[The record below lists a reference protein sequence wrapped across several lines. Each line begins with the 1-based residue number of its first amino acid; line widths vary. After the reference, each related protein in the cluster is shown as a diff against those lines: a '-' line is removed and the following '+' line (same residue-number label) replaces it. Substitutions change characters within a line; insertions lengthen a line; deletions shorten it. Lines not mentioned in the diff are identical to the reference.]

1 MTKLRDWFDLADDT
15 VRTVRTREM
24 SNLYTV
30 EWLEAQRM
38 LTADHSDSI
47 AKEKQR
53 AKRFIWTVNA
63 VLFGMAKRLAPQRR
77 VIFLVAVVIFLWSF
91 FSMLTSDD
99 PTAIANVL
107 GIFGTFVLMTLL
119 LGLELIDKLK
129 IRNEL
134 ELARDLQAS
143 LLPEKLPRVPGYEL
157 DAFNR
162 IANTVGGDI
171 YDFVPLKDGRLA
183 VLFGDASGHGMAA
196 GLVMAVAQ
204 AAFRTQLEIDPSP
217 LAIFASLNRILL
229 RVGGNRSFFSAA
241 YLVISPDGAFALVV
255 AGHPEVLKVDGGGRV
270 VSRIGRGAYPLG
282 IKEQE
287 SWEILEGSL
296 GFGESLVLHSDG
308 LTESR
313 NPEGKELGDTYLE
326 TVIGWQAGARA
337 GEMLDEIVAEWKSFC
352 AGAPVEDD
360 VTGGVIRL
368 RLYLLCAL
376 VAKASGLR
384 ATARGRCHL

>member
-1 MTKLRDWFDLADDT
+1 MAKLSDWFDLADDT
-15 VRTVRTREM
+15 LRTVRTREI

-30 EWLEAQRM
+30 EWQEAQRM
-38 LTADHSDSI
+38 LTSDHRD
-47 AKEKQR
+47 ALDGEPKK
-53 AKRFIWTVNA
+53 AKRVFWTVNA

-77 VIFLVAVVIFLWSF
+77 LIFVVTLVVFLWTF
-91 FSMLTSDD
+91 FSYLTSND
-99 PTAIANVL
+99 PRAVAHVV

-143 LLPEKLPRVPGYEL
+143 LIPKKLPRVPGYEL

-217 LAIFASLNRILL
+217 MAIFGSLNRILL
-229 RVGGNRSFFSAA
+229 RVGGNRSFFSAS
-241 YLVISPDGAFALVV
+241 YVVLSPDGSYQLVLG
-255 AGHPEVLKVDGGGRV
+255 GHPELLKVDLAGRV
-270 VSRIGRGAYPLG
+270 VARIGRGAYPLG
-282 IKEQE
+282 IKDQS

-296 GFGESLVLHSDG
+296 EPGEALVLHSDG

-313 NPEGKELGDTYLE
+313 NPEGKELGDSYLE
-326 TVIGWQAGARA
+326 TVIGWHGGAKA
-337 GEMLDEIVAEWKSFC
+337 SELLEEIVAEWKSFV
-352 AGAPVEDD
+352 AGAPIEDD
-360 VTGGVIRL
+360 VTVAVIR
-368 RLYLLCAL
+368 R
-376 VAKASGLR
+376 R
-384 ATARGRCHL
+384 ID

>member
-15 VRTVRTREM
+15 ARTVRTREM

-77 VIFLVAVVIFLWSF
+77 VIFLVAVVIFIWSF

-143 LLPEKLPRVPGYEL
+143 LLPEKLPRVPHYEL

-241 YLVISPDGAFALVV
+241 YLVISPDGGFALVV

-270 VSRIGRGAYPLG
+270 VARIGRGAYPLG

-296 GFGESLVLHSDG
+296 EFGESLVLHSDG

-360 VTGGVIRL
+360 VTVAVIRR
-368 RLYLLCAL
+368 RLD
-376 VAKASGLR
+376 
-384 ATARGRCHL
+384 

>member
-1 MTKLRDWFDLADDT
+1 MRAKFSDWFDLADDT
-15 VRTVRTREM
+15 IRKVRTREI

-30 EWLEAQRM
+30 EWQEAQRM
-38 LTADHSDSI
+38 LTSDHRD
-47 AKEKQR
+47 ALDKEPKK
-53 AKRFIWTVNA
+53 AKRIFWTINA

-77 VIFLVAVVIFLWSF
+77 LIFVVAQVVFLWSF
-91 FSMLTSDD
+91 FSMITSDD
-99 PTAIANVL
+99 PLAIANVL

-143 LLPEKLPRVPGYEL
+143 LIPERLPRVPGYEL
-157 DAFNR
+157 GAFNR

-171 YDFVPLKDGRLA
+171 YDFVPLADGRLA

-204 AAFRTQLEIDPSP
+204 AAFRTQLDIDPSP
-217 LAIFASLNRILL
+217 TAIFASLNRMLL
-229 RVGGNRSFFSAA
+229 RVGGNRSFFSACFVVLEPGGRFE
-241 YLVISPDGAFALVV
+241 LVL
-255 AGHPEVLKVDGGGRV
+255 AGHPEVLKVDLDGRV
-270 VSRIGRGAYPLG
+270 VERIGRGAYPLG
-282 IKEQE
+282 IKEQA
-287 SWEILEGSL
+287 SWEILSGQL
-296 GFGESLVLHSDG
+296 GLGEALVLHSDG

-313 NPEGKELGDTYLE
+313 NPEGNELGDSYLE

-337 GEMLDEIVAEWKSFC
+337 TEMLDEIVAEWKSFV

-360 VTGGVIRL
+360 VTVAVIRR
-368 RLYLLCAL
+368 RLD
-376 VAKASGLR
+376 
-384 ATARGRCHL
+384 

>member
-1 MTKLRDWFDLADDT
+1 MAKISDWFNLADDT
-15 VRTVRTREM
+15 LRTVRTREI

-30 EWLEAQRM
+30 EWQEAQRM
-38 LTADHSDSI
+38 LTSDHRD
-47 AKEKQR
+47 ALDGEPKK
-53 AKRFIWTVNA
+53 AKRIFWTINA

-77 VIFLVAVVIFLWSF
+77 LIFVITLAVFVWTF
-91 FSMLTSDD
+91 FSYLTSND
-99 PTAIANVL
+99 PRAAANVL
-107 GIFGTFVLMTLL
+107 GLFGTFVVMTLL

-143 LLPEKLPRVPGYEL
+143 LIPKKLPRVPGYEL
-157 DAFNR
+157 GAFNR

-217 LAIFASLNRILL
+217 NAIFASLNRILL
-229 RVGGNRSFFSAA
+229 RVGGNRSFFSASYVVLEPGGA
-241 YLVISPDGAFALVV
+241 YQLVL
-255 AGHPEVLKVDGGGRV
+255 AGHPEILKIDVGARV
-270 VSRIGRGAYPLG
+270 VARIGKGAYPLG

-296 GFGESLVLHSDG
+296 GLGEALVLHSDG

-313 NPEGKELGDTYLE
+313 NPEGKELGDGYLE
-326 TVIGWQAGARA
+326 TIISWHPAARA
-337 GEMLDEIVAEWKSFC
+337 SEMLDEIVAEWTSFV
-352 AGAPVEDD
+352 AGAPIEDD
-360 VTGGVIRL
+360 VTVAVIR
-368 RLYLLCAL
+368 R
-376 VAKASGLR
+376 R
-384 ATARGRCHL
+384 ID

>member
-1 MTKLRDWFDLADDT
+1 MAKLSDWFNLADDT
-15 VRTVRTREM
+15 LRTVRTREI

-30 EWLEAQRM
+30 EWQEAQRM
-38 LTADHSDSI
+38 LTSDHRD
-47 AKEKQR
+47 ALEGEPKK
-53 AKRFIWTVNA
+53 AKRVLWTINA
-63 VLFGMAKRLAPQRR
+63 VMFGMAKRLAPQRR
-77 VIFLVAVVIFLWSF
+77 LIFVIAQIVFLWSF

-99 PTAIANVL
+99 PLAIANVL

-143 LLPEKLPRVPGYEL
+143 LIPKKLPRVPGYEL
-157 DAFNR
+157 GAFNR

-204 AAFRTQLEIDPSP
+204 AAFRTQLDIDPSP
-217 LAIFASLNRILL
+217 LAIFSSLNRMLL
-229 RVGGNRSFFSAA
+229 RVGGNRSFFSAC
-241 YLVISPDGAFALVV
+241 YVVLTPGGAFELVL
-255 AGHPEVLKVDGGGRV
+255 AGHPEILKVDVAGHV

-282 IKEQE
+282 IKEQA

-296 GFGESLVLHSDG
+296 GLGEALVLHSDG

-313 NPEGKELGDTYLE
+313 NPEGKELGDSYLE
-326 TVIGWQAGARA
+326 TVISWQAGAKA
-337 GEMLDEIVAEWKSFC
+337 SEMLEEIVAEWTSFC

-360 VTGGVIRL
+360 VTVAVIR
-368 RLYLLCAL
+368 R
-376 VAKASGLR
+376 R
-384 ATARGRCHL
+384 ID